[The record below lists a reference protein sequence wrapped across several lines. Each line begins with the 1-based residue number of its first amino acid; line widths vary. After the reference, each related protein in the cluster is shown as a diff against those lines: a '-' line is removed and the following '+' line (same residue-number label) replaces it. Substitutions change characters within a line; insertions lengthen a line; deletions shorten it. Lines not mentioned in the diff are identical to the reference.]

1 MSQEENYDIEEYG
14 TWEILLNHDEYE
26 IYNVY
31 PYPIRKRSTGRILKE
46 TLDRNYLRVALNLKL
61 YFKHRLIALQ
71 WITNPN
77 PAEYV
82 YVDHVNRNPLD
93 NRVENLFW
101 CSHYEN
107 MNNKSATNGNETKY
121 VDALPDDAIIVDHY
135 NEFRFEG
142 YYFSLEEDKF
152 YRALRNGNI
161 RVVPTYEHHDLR
173 VVKLSDTDKHKHEIN
188 YTKFLREFDLE

>member
-1 MSQEENYDIEEYG
+1 MSCEEIITEAD
-14 TWEILLNHDEYE
+14 WEKLKEHDEYE
-26 IYNVY
+26 ICKVY
-31 PYPIRKRSTGRILKE
+31 PHLIRRAKDKYILKE
-46 TLDRNYLRVALNLKL
+46 TLDRRYLRVSLNQKL
-61 YFKHRLIALQ
+61 YSKHRLIALQ

-77 PAEYV
+77 PAEYDC
-82 YVDHVNRNPLD
+82 VDHVNRNPLD
-93 NRVENLFW
+93 NRIENLFW

-107 MNNKSATNGNETKY
+107 LNNKSATNGNKTKY

-161 RVVPTYEHHDLR
+161 RVIPTFKHHDVR
-173 VVKLSDTDKHKHEIN
+173 VVKLSDTDKHRHEIR
-188 YTKFLREFDLE
+188 YDKFLREYDLE